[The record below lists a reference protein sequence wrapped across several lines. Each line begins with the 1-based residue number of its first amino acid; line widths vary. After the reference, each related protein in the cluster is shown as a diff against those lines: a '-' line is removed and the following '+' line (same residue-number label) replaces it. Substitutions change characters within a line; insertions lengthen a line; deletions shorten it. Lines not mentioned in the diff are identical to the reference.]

1 MLNKTLIITL
11 GITGLSSV
19 LLFLYFRNKLN
30 DVEEKIETMFQVI
43 QNYDNKES
51 QISLTEGS
59 IPPEILHQMQQQE
72 RDMIHQQMQQH
83 MVEQED
89 NNSISNPNN
98 ELITVSDK
106 NSDSDESESDT
117 DDSDESESDTY
128 ESDIEEEKQLKVNNT
143 DENLEVTANDVEE
156 LNDLNLTS
164 ENNTENNTQENNTLE
179 DVDKELHEDSE
190 EDEEEDSKKIV
201 VDEMKEL
208 RDLKVTELKRLC
220 RDKGLSGYK
229 NLRKNDLIELLNNN

>member
-30 DVEEKIETMFQVI
+30 EVEEKIETMFQVI

-72 RDMIHQQMQQH
+72 QLIAEQQMQQQI
-83 MVEQED
+83 EQQ
-89 NNSISNPNN
+89 NQCVLNPNN

-117 DDSDESESDTY
+117 DESDTDESDTD
-128 ESDIEEEKQLKVNNT
+128 ESDIEEEKQLKVSK
-143 DENLEVTANDVEE
+143 DDNLEVTTHDVEE
-156 LNDLNLTS
+156 LNNLNLKV
-164 ENNTENNTQENNTLE
+164 ENTTENN
-179 DVDKELHEDSE
+179 
-190 EDEEEDSKKIV
+190 DEEEIFIEDKDDEDESDDDESDDDENKKIV
-201 VDEMKEL
+201 VDESKEIK
-208 RDLKVTELKRLC
+208 DLKVAELKKIC